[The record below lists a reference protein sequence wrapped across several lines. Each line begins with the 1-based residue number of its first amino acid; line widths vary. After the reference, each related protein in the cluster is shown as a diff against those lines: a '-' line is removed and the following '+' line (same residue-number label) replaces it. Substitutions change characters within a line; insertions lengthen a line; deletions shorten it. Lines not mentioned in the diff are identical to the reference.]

1 MSNVVSEF
9 QPENR
14 AAAFGFVLGTL
25 AACSCVGPFLSTSM
39 SDSHIFFTCL
49 VLSVAHLVYT
59 VCILPESLPLA
70 SRRALPA
77 DAWNPIK
84 AFAVLNRY
92 PLFRRLALVVLCS
105 FTVLSGTQQT
115 NDLYS
120 RSRFDF
126 TKVCQPRAR

>member
-1 MSNVVSEF
+1 
-9 QPENR
+9 
-14 AAAFGFVLGTL
+14 
-25 AACSCVGPFLSTSM
+25 M
-39 SDSHIFFTCL
+39 SDSHIFFACL

-105 FTVLSGTQQT
+105 FTVLSGTMQV

-126 TKVCQPRAR
+126 SKVCHTRA